1 LKGSKEKSDSESDDE
16 SIDAE
21 IDGRRIIIHKFEV
34 KRLKRLGFNKY
45 YLGSLTFIQEY
56 KENKGKFDEKL
67 IEILKVW
74 KKPIEYKDSDTQG
87 DDEEIF
93 IEEKEIIKNI
103 LEELEKLNIE
113 TNEDEITRL
122 RGMGFNVIDILKE
135 EFFMRFQRIKEE
147 LNSIVKDEL
156 EKWLFE
162 IKVQEL
168 LKERK
173 EKLTKVTE
181 YEIRELLK

>member
-1 LKGSKEKSDSESDDE
+1 L
-16 SIDAE
+16 
-21 IDGRRIIIHKFEV
+21 RNT
-34 KRLKRLGFNKY
+34 RLGFNKY

-56 KENKGKFDEKL
+56 KENEGKSDEEL
-67 IEILKVW
+67 IEILKEW
-74 KKPIEYKDSDTQG
+74 KKPIEYNNSDTQE
-87 DDEEIF
+87 DDDEIF
-93 IEEKEIIKNI
+93 IEKKEIIKNI

-122 RGMGFNVIDILKE
+122 RSMGFDVIDILKE
-135 EFFMRFQRIKEE
+135 EFFIRFQRIKDE
-147 LNSIVKDEL
+147 LNSVIKSEL

-162 IKVQEL
+162 TKVQEL
-168 LKERK
+168 LKERE